1 MNKER
6 ITYFDLFK
14 GLLILS
20 VILEHLIEVN
30 STLATPWKEHPIL
43 CMTTSFNMVAFFV
56 ISGYMLHFSLK
67 HIDSAKQLLLHIK
80 KRALQCLVPWF
91 AWGG

>member
-14 GLLILS
+14 GLLILC

-30 STLATPWKEHPIL
+30 SSLATPWKEHPIL